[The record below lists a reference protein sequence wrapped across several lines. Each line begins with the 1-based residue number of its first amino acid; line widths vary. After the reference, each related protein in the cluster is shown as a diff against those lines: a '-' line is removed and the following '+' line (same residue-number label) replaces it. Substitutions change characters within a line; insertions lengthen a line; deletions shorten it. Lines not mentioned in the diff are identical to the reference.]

1 MFTALYNRIER
12 RAGGAHASPRQFIR
26 AFRTMITAEAK
37 TRTHRDARQ
46 KTVRDMLV
54 TREHSID
61 QYRRVMSGQIGGES

>member
-1 MFTALYNRIER
+1 
-12 RAGGAHASPRQFIR
+12 
-26 AFRTMITAEAK
+26 MITAEAK